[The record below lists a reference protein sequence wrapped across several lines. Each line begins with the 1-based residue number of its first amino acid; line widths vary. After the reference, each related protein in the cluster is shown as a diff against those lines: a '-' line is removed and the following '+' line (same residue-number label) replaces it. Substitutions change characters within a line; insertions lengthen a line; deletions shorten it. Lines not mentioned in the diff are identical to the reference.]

1 MSDPVLS
8 VRIPGVNMFR
18 VIIHVYN
25 TYCTHGYIVIH
36 IDTRSFYVPSDR
48 NLLDI
53 GENCNPFVV
62 FQFYHSPS
70 FLVTNSALLT
80 VLVLKVKE
88 GWLCNFGVKELTASS
103 LVGIFLTHL
112 NQRIKRTFLITC
124 CLAGIYLS
132 IFQRILLLL
141 QNHKALLCF
150 AQSILDEWDSI
161 AFRLVDIMYA
171 LIIMQNYYY
180 RYFDIMHLW
189 M

>member
-1 MSDPVLS
+1 MYTWLHS
-8 VRIPGVNMFR
+8 
-18 VIIHVYN
+18 H
-25 TYCTHGYIVIH
+25 THWHY
-36 IDTRSFYVPSDR
+36 RSFYAPSDK

-53 GENCNPFVV
+53 GENCKPFVV

-80 VLVLKVKE
+80 VFVLKVKE

-103 LVGIFLTHL
+103 LVGIFLALYL

-132 IFQRILLLL
+132 IFQWILPLL

-150 AQSILDEWDSI
+150 AQSTLD
-161 AFRLVDIMYA
+161 DIYG
-171 LIIMQNYYY
+171 NWSVRVFYNGK
-180 RYFDIMHLW
+180 
-189 M
+189 